1 MIFGGGTFGR
11 WLDHEAGALM
21 NGISALIKGDP
32 ENLNRICMLLLCE
45 HSINLNCVELVHS
58 ALLVSCIL
66 LLLCTFILLICESW
80 ILKLQLK
87 ILFIYQ
93 KIIVIYS
100 GAVCNF
106 VLYFFKSP
114 VNALSYFHN
123 LKKEKKKITDRK
135 NK

>member
-58 ALLVSCIL
+58 AFQVYYIHLLFCL
-66 LLLCTFILLICESW
+66 FTLLIFESL
-80 ILKLQLK
+80 IVKLRLKVLIYLLK
-87 ILFIYQ
+87 
-93 KIIVIYS
+93 KRIVIYS
-100 GAVCNF
+100 GTICDF
-106 VLYFFKSP
+106 VLYFPS
-114 VNALSYFHN
+114 L
-123 LKKEKKKITDRK
+123 L
-135 NK
+135 